1 MISNEATTFPDL
13 SLQISPPASADDHN
27 MTDRI
32 FKRPPSSSSS
42 GSDLS
47 QENTFN
53 HHHHYQ
59 QHIATD
65 MGGFVNHGLPFDLP
79 RLTLGV
85 EMGALNRYN
94 HHRNHCNQHYH
105 PPQTYTHGFKRT
117 SRIVGNV
124 RRSVRAPRMRW
135 TSTLH
140 AHFIHA
146 VELLGGHERAT
157 PKSVQELMNVKD
169 LTLAHVKSHLQMY
182 RTVKT
187 TDKGAAALADADMEV
202 INARA
207 PVSLSEVGEEISR
220 STALEISQ
228 RTSSL
233 ETNDWSYA
241 TKENASSGCPLPTH
255 DSEADEHELTL
266 SLSKKINKLESSR
279 SNSSSDRLLN
289 LEFTLGRPS
298 RQVDQ
303 IS

>member
-1 MISNEATTFPDL
+1 MFLNSISSQVISNEATTFPDL
-13 SLQISPPASADDHN
+13 SLQISPPASADDRN

-59 QHIATD
+59 QHIAID

-79 RLTLGV
+79 RLTLGI

-94 HHRNHCNQHYH
+94 HHRNHCNHHYH

-117 SRIVGNV
+117 SRIVGN
-124 RRSVRAPRMRW
+124 
-135 TSTLH
+135 
-140 AHFIHA
+140 
-146 VELLGGHERAT
+146 
-157 PKSVQELMNVKD
+157 
-169 LTLAHVKSHLQMY
+169 MY

-187 TDKGAAALADADMEV
+187 TDKGAAALADMEV

-207 PVSLSEVGEEISR
+207 PVSLSEVGEKISR

-233 ETNDWSYA
+233 ETNNWSYA
-241 TKENASSGCPLPTH
+241 TNENASSDCPLPTH

-303 IS
+303 IL